1 MATTLAWIIV
11 ITLLLILFLYSGVI
25 TCVLLL
31 GVNSAGKTDS
41 EVFELPEESEPQP
54 EKLEEKE
61 NPEPVKPVKQ

>member
-54 EKLEEKE
+54 
-61 NPEPVKPVKQ
+61 